1 MPDGWDRNDPEGNRS
16 IDPPGSPTDPDLEQ
30 LGRLVGLDA
39 TDPSVR
45 HILQTIRVSAISAR
59 GVLPLPPPQMMAEYR
74 DVIPD
79 LPERIVYWTETQAE
93 HRRSLERARAD
104 GAEARMN
111 RGQWGALI
119 VALVGIAASAI
130 VGMFGN
136 AFVASILAVVSVGGP
151 TAAVVLASNSSLGG
165 ARGAA
170 KNKDGRSPEGPK
182 TP

>member
-1 MPDGWDRNDPEGNRS
+1 M
-16 IDPPGSPTDPDLEQ
+16 L
-30 LGRLVGLDA
+30 
-39 TDPSVR
+39 
-45 HILQTIRVSAISAR
+45 
-59 GVLPLPPPQMMAEYR
+59 AEYR

-119 VALVGIAASAI
+119 VAMVGIAASAI

-136 AFVASILAVVSVGGP
+136 PFVASILAVVSVGGP

-165 ARGAA
+165 AHGAA
-170 KNKDGRSPEGPK
+170 KSKDGRSPEGLKIP
-182 TP
+182 